1 MQSMF
6 TKRAAAV
13 MAAAVMAAPVAA
25 LAQVRALE
33 DIPAPSADFRPKV
46 IRVTSAGSLREMAD
60 KAGYDGGETA
70 DFIFEVPAKTV
81 IMGAAGGKK
90 GRGDG
95 GTALVSGQWP
105 ETAEIWLVVRGHVYG
120 GGGRGGDG
128 GDPASTDGGKGGDAI
143 VAEVPMTIVVLKDG
157 SIKGGGG
164 GGAGAEAAA
173 GLGGSGGGG
182 GFPNGD
188 PGFGGGGRSSD
199 SGFPEAGALGRAG
212 SPAGGG
218 SGGNRGVSGGAG
230 GNAAMPGES
239 NIRIGGAAGN
249 AVRKNGHE
257 VVVLSGGQIYGEV
270 F

>member
-1 MQSMF
+1 MF
-6 TKRAAAV
+6 
-13 MAAAVMAAPVAA
+13 A
-25 LAQVRALE
+25 LAATVLSIAATQPAIAQVQTLDDMPE
-33 DIPAPSADFRPKV
+33 PPADFQPTV
-46 IRVTSAGSLREMAD
+46 ITVTSAGNLREMAD
-60 KAGYDGGETA
+60 RAGYNGQGRA
-70 DFIFEVPAKTV
+70 DFIFEVPAGTV
-81 IMGAAGGKK
+81 IIGAAGGKK
-90 GRGDG
+90 GRGEG
-95 GTALVSGQWP
+95 GPALVSGSWP

-128 GDPASTDGGKGGDAI
+128 GDPAPTDGGHGGDAI
-143 VAEVPMTIVVLKDG
+143 VAEAPMTLLILKDG

-188 PGFGGGGRSSD
+188 PGFGGSPRPSD
-199 SGFPEAGALGRAG
+199 SGYFEAGALGRAG

-218 SGGNRGVSGGAG
+218 SGGNRGVAGASG
-230 GNAAMPGES
+230 GNAALPGQ
-239 NIRIGGAAGN
+239 NQTRTGGAPGN

-257 VVVLSGGQIYGEV
+257 VVVLSGGQVYGEV